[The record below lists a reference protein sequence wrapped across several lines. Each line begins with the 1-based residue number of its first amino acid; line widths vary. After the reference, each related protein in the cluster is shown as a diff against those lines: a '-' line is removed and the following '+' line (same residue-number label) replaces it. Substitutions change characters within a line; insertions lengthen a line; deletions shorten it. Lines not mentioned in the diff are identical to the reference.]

1 MRLRVLVCVLVRKQ
15 VLRSA
20 GSDACDRRAPLLYH
34 HPVGRFAA
42 AADAPLPAE
51 LRDGP
56 LGSRGVAAAMLRAA
70 DAADADE
77 RLRAALEHE
86 ARCQPED
93 ESESDESEGG
103 EAMAAAAEDDEEMDD
118 YDELDA
124 AGGDGVPGSSGA
136 GEARAMRLAAF
147 GRVMRERFLAGGE
160 AATHVDYAA
169 IDADARL
176 DDRWARMADA
186 DAEDA
191 YFDAIA

>member
-1 MRLRVLVCVLVRKQ
+1 M
-15 VLRSA
+15 
-20 GSDACDRRAPLLYH
+20 
-34 HPVGRFAA
+34 GRFAA

-70 DAADADE
+70 DAADADA

-86 ARCQPED
+86 ARCQPEE
-93 ESESDESEGG
+93 ESESDDSEGG
-103 EAMAAAAEDDEEMDD
+103 DEPLAAQADDDEEMDD
-118 YDELDA
+118 EDESGDA
-124 AGGDGVPGSSGA
+124 ADGDGAPGGTA
-136 GEARAMRLAAF
+136 GGEARAVRLAAF

-176 DDRWARMADA
+176 DDRWARVADA

-191 YFDAIA
+191 YFDAIAP